1 MKTFILSVLMLVISG
16 TIYAQ
21 SASSQPV
28 QIWQIGGRTTQT
40 DSIVVTNAST
50 TTVWSDDRT
59 VLFGQITN
67 PTADTIYIGFKN
79 PMNKSAG
86 AAILPNGSFMWG
98 LRTPVGCPSGIYA
111 VTSSGTATLSR
122 IVIKP

>member
-21 SASSQPV
+21 SSSSQPV
-28 QIWQIGGRTTQT
+28 QIWQIGGRTPRT
-40 DSIVVTNAST
+40 DSTIVTSSAT
-50 TTVWSDDRT
+50 DTIWADDRT

-67 PTADTIYIGFKN
+67 PTADTIYIGFKS
-79 PMNKSAG
+79 PMFTKSG
-86 AAILPNGSFMWG
+86 MAILPNGSFMWG

-111 VTSSGTATLSR
+111 ITSSGTATIPR
-122 IVIKP
+122 VVIKP